1 LAVDVFESTSGYA
14 ERRRRNTVSVSPSIV
29 EPAPSSAISGNEL
42 AVLGSCRSSA
52 ASGADGAA
60 TGVAAAIRV
69 GVSARGVVIG
79 AGDDDML
86 AATCCRVMIFGGCVV
101 TIVAV
106 R

>member
-1 LAVDVFESTSGYA
+1 MEVDVLRSASAYA

-29 EPAPSSAISGNEL
+29 EPAPSNAISGNEL
-42 AVLGSCRSSA
+42 AVLGSSC
-52 ASGADGAA
+52 SGADGAA

-69 GVSARGVVIG
+69 GVSARGVVIVAG
-79 AGDDDML
+79 ADDML